1 MYCKYYMYVF
11 CTLSCS
17 YQGCLFDYFL
27 RLPPTTYHLPPTT
40 KATFCKYH
48 RPPYHHGGSGSGG
61 SAALKFNLASL
72 KFSRPILHSA
82 FIVIIIANTRFYC
95 FNRVIVHRIDVKRS
109 RFSSNKAFFFRN
121 FIGFFQKALGV
132 LCLRT
137 HIYTS
142 EGKLSSNM
150 RRLSANGIV
159 WWIRVSRIAPTSISK
174 YLGILRKRI

>member
-1 MYCKYYMYVF
+1 MPVWF
-11 CTLSCS
+11 FFTT
-17 YQGCLFDYFL
+17 
-27 RLPPTTYHLPPTT
+27 TTYHLPPTT
-40 KATFCKYH
+40 IATFCKYH

-95 FNRVIVHRIDVKRS
+95 FNNVIVHRIDVKRS

-137 HIYTS
+137 HIDTS

-150 RRLSANGIV
+150 RRLSACVIN
-159 WWIRVSRIAPTSISK
+159 TSVQESTNFK
-174 YLGILRKRI
+174 

>member
-1 MYCKYYMYVF
+1 MYAELLVVY
-11 CTLSCS
+11 CTS
-17 YQGCLFDYFL
+17 GMPVWLFFTT
-27 RLPPTTYHLPPTT
+27 TTYHLPPTII
-40 KATFCKYH
+40 ATFCKYH

-61 SAALKFNLASL
+61 SAALKLNLASL

-121 FIGFFQKALGV
+121 FICFFQKALGV

-137 HIYTS
+137 HIDTS

-150 RRLSANGIV
+150 RRLSANGNV
-159 WWIRVSRIAPTSISK
+159 WWIRVSRKAPTSNNQIFRYSPK
-174 YLGILRKRI
+174 KNLKRFLLST